1 MFARIPWL
9 PWVLVS
15 IYAAAGAVALMMA
28 TAGGLSVLGMSLDQ
42 LTFLPARI
50 LALPWSLILLVFDD
64 GPVTTLAILG
74 ISYALNLAVGLML
87 AIQGSDGPQMPK
99 APTTNTDGG
108 KPKVT

>member
-1 MFARIPWL
+1 MFERVPWL
-9 PWVLVS
+9 PWILVGL
-15 IYAAAGAVALMMA
+15 YAVAGAVALMMA
-28 TAGGLSVLGMSLDQ
+28 TAAGLSVLGMPLDQ

-87 AIQGSDGPQMPK
+87 AIQGSDGPKVPRAKTAPSVSEPK
-99 APTTNTDGG
+99 DG
-108 KPKVT
+108 P